1 MTASKLHLK
10 EPVARSLEYWAS
22 VRGGDYAL
30 YEAETALTYSEW
42 NDYADLLAD
51 ALAGRGL
58 GLDDVI
64 AVRCRNRIE
73 WAVIALACAKLD
85 ARLLSLDPDL
95 SSATLRERLIGAH
108 VSAIIVGDCDPAA
121 IAPAL
126 DGLPLRLRAAMDDA
140 SPGFFNFWDLFPP
153 VAQPRFGRAQP
164 TLISWTAGHTGEAAA
179 VSIPRRLSA
188 PASISPPPTPE
199 RGCSMITVPMHRAWG
214 PVQFWAALGAGRAI
228 ALIRNFNPAE
238 VVSAIERRSVT
249 HWSGLPESFRDIA
262 ALPDRIVR
270 AADTSCLQDLT
281 VGGGV
286 APWPLK
292 ERIIDLFGPIL
303 SEAYGATETG
313 VITRLPPERQ
323 SEKPGSCGRPIRG
336 VVVEIRDA
344 EGRRLPPNATGE
356 IWARTPRSVACGLTG
371 PSARRDEDGFV
382 ATADVGRLDD
392 EGFLYI
398 TGRSPTDHHAG

>member
-1 MTASKLHLK
+1 MTPSKVQLK

-22 VRGGDYAL
+22 VRASDFAL
-30 YEAETALTYSEW
+30 YEAETALTYGEW

-85 ARLLSLDPDL
+85 AHLLTLDPDL
-95 SSATLRERLIGAH
+95 PSAKLRERLIGAQ
-108 VSAIIVGDCDPAA
+108 VSAIIVGDSDPAA
-121 IAPAL
+121 IAAAL

-164 TLISWTAGHTGEAAA
+164 TLISWTRGETGEAQP

-199 RGCSMITVPMHRAWG
+199 RGCSMITVPVHRAWG
-214 PVQFWAALGAGRAI
+214 PVQFWNALGAGRAI
-228 ALIRNFNPAE
+228 AFLRRFDPVEAI
-238 VVSAIERRSVT
+238 SLIERRRVT
-249 HWSGLPESFRDIA
+249 HWSGLPDSFREIA
-262 ALPDRIVR
+262 ALPDRVVH
-270 AADTSCLQDLT
+270 AADTSRLQDLT
-281 VGGGV
+281 VGGGAV
-286 APWPLK
+286 PWPLK
-292 ERIIDLFGPIL
+292 QRIIDLFGPIL

-313 VITRLPPERQ
+313 VITMLPPDRQ

-344 EGRRLPPNATGE
+344 AGRRLPPNATGE
-356 IWARTPRSVACGLTG
+356 IWARTPRSLACGLSG

-398 TGRSPTDHHAG
+398 IGRSSPDHHA